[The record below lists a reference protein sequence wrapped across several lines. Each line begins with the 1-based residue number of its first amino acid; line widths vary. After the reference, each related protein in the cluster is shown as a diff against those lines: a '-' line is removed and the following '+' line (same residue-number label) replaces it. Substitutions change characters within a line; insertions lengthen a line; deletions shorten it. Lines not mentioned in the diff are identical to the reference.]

1 MKVNSLAVLRF
12 FLWFACAFHLVV
24 GIGLNLSP
32 AFPQLMAGYYGAEV
46 NFTPQFLYI
55 VKPLG
60 AFMIM
65 VGIVVL
71 AAARDPLNNG
81 AIVYGLVALLA
92 IRGLQRFAFHD
103 TIVSDL
109 AIESS
114 RNVVNGVVFL
124 LLAAIF
130 LVLFKVAEKERSA
143 TV

>member
-1 MKVNSLAVLRF
+1 MKGNALAVLRF
-12 FLWFACAFHLVV
+12 FLWFSCAFHLIV
-24 GIGLNLSP
+24 GLGLNLSP
-32 AFPQLMAGYYGAEV
+32 TFPQLMAGYYGAAIE
-46 NFTPQFLYI
+46 FTPPFLYI

-65 VGIVVL
+65 VGLVVL

-103 TIVSDL
+103 TIVADL

-114 RNVVNGVVFL
+114 RNVVNGIVFL
-124 LLAAIF
+124 LLAALF
-130 LVLFKVAEKERSA
+130 LVLFKMAERERSA
-143 TV
+143 RV

>member
-32 AFPQLMAGYYGAEV
+32 AFPQSMAGYYGAEV

-65 VGIVVL
+65 VGLVVM

-81 AIVYGLVALLA
+81 AIVYALVALLA
-92 IRGLQRFAFHD
+92 IRGLQRFVFAD
-103 TIVSDL
+103 AIVGDL

-114 RNVVNGVVFL
+114 RNMVNGIVFL
-124 LLAAIF
+124 LLAACF
-130 LVLFKVAEKERSA
+130 AVLFKLASNDRS
-143 TV
+143 TIR